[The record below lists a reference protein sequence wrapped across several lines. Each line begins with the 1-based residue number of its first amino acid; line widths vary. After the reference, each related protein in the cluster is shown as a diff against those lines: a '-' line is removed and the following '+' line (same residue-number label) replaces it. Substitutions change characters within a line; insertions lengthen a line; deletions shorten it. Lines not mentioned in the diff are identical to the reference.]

1 MPYDV
6 RKDSQCK
13 ASMPWAVVKD
23 DGTVMGCHETQKA
36 AQEQQRALYANEPE
50 LKAAIDDIDF
60 TPPKGVR
67 EEAKRGLQWRREFN
81 RGGTAV
87 GVVRARDLSNGKSI
101 SPETAKRMKAYFD
114 RHEVDKKG
122 EGFSPGEKGFPS
134 AGRIAWALWGGDAGQ
149 AWANKL
155 VRQIEAQMEATQN
168 QSIRFNATGSV
179 ELSAAEGKP
188 PRFVLH
194 AYSGGVM
201 NPKLAIRWSG
211 PVVVDLGGMQVRSET
226 LPVHRDHDT
235 SRPVGHTTEI
245 NNDGSQLSAVG
256 VFSIVNQDSQELI
269 DSGKAGFPWKASVGL
284 SINQYTTTSEGQ
296 STVVNG
302 REFEGPILIVTQST
316 LEEIS
321 FVSVAG
327 DPETATEVLAKL
339 GKVEAQQMP
348 TFEEWV
354 GSLGLDPANVS
365 EQLMI
370 VLKTQYSEVME
381 EMVPP
386 VADATAEGEMP
397 AEEVKP
403 AMATAASEAIDLR
416 AQLASETQR
425 AAEIRSLCAKFGN
438 PSIQIKGKSV
448 DVAAH
453 AILNGWSEEKTELTI
468 RKQKDL
474 EASREARP
482 QGPAIHSKSSSQT
495 TMASLQA
502 AMLIRGGADV
512 ESNKWQQR
520 KFRDACKMDWL
531 RASINSDQKQAIL
544 EDAYRFRNSTL
555 LELTAHALRTAGQE
569 VPVDRTD
576 LLQAAFSTSSVAN
589 LFGATI
595 GARVLEGYNEI
606 RDFTDGWTTES
617 ENPDMES
624 HNRIRMTASQ
634 NLSYLPIGGEADH
647 AYRSLATETIRVER
661 FAKQMEIDEAD
672 LLGDNFNKLA
682 DTPRDFGLAAGR
694 LRPDLAANI
703 LLANANLSA
712 TGRALFN
719 TTDGNKFGSA
729 ALARA
734 TLSAAIAAMAKFK
747 DGDASIGLAASHLV
761 VPPDLLDTAIQLTQ
775 SQNNVTSNV
784 NEGQINPIARYGI
797 VAVGE
802 PRLANGVVDPVA
814 GTSRS
819 GSTSTWYLVSREA
832 RTIEFVYLQGAGRAP
847 VVRTSQLVNGRFG
860 INIDVRHYVGAKAL
874 DWRGMVYN
882 QSASL

>member
-1 MPYDV
+1 MPY
-6 RKDSQCK
+6 
-13 ASMPWAVVKD
+13 
-23 DGTVMGCHETQKA
+23 TQ
-36 AQEQQRALYANEPE
+36 PE
-50 LKAAIDDIDF
+50 LNAAIDDIDF
-60 TPPKGVR
+60 SPPKGVR
-67 EEAKRGLQWRREFN
+67 EEAKRGLDWRREYN
-81 RGGTAV
+81 RGGTEV
-87 GVVRARDLSNGKSI
+87 GVARARDLSNGKNI

-134 AGRIAWALWGGDAGQ
+134 AGRIAWALWGGDPGQ

-155 VRQIEAQMEATQN
+155 VRQIEAEMTASKDNTV
-168 QSIRFNATGSV
+168 RFNATGSV
-179 ELSAAEGKP
+179 ELQAEAGAM

-211 PVVVDLGGMQVRSET
+211 PVVVDLGGMQIRSEA

-245 NNDGSQLSAVG
+245 NNDGTQLSAVG
-256 VFSIVNQDSQELI
+256 VFSISNQDSQELI

-284 SINQYTTTSEGQ
+284 SINDYTTTSEGQ
-296 STVVNG
+296 TVTVNG
-302 REFEGPILIVTQST
+302 RQFDGPILVVTAST

-327 DPETATEVLAKL
+327 DPETATEVLAKKS
-339 GKVEAQQMP
+339 GYMEAQQMP

-354 GSLGLDPANVS
+354 ASLGLDPASVS
-365 EQLMI
+365 EDLKM
-370 VLKTQYSEVME
+370 VLQKQYAEVME

-386 VADATAEGEMP
+386 VADAEMS
-397 AEEVKP
+397 EEVK
-403 AMATAASEAIDLR
+403 AMEDKPVATASSEAIDLR
-416 AQLASETQR
+416 AQLASETQK

-438 PSIQIKGKSV
+438 PSISIKGKTV

-453 AILNGWSEEKTELTI
+453 AILNGWTQEKTELTI

-482 QGPAIHSKSSSQT
+482 SGPAIHSKSSSQT

-520 KFRDACKMDWL
+520 RFRDACKVDWL

-544 EDAYRFRNSTL
+544 EDAHRFRNSSL
-555 LELTAHALRTAGQE
+555 LELTAHALRVSGQE

-589 LFGATI
+589 LYGATI

-617 ENPDMES
+617 ENPDMEN
-624 HNRIRMTASQ
+624 HNRIRMTASN
-634 NLSYLPIGGEADH
+634 NLAYLPIGGEAAH
-647 AYRSLATETIRVER
+647 AYRSLATEATRVER
-661 FAKQMEIDEAD
+661 FARQMEIDEAD
-672 LLGDNFNKLA
+672 LLGDNFQKLA

-694 LRPDLAANI
+694 IRPDLAANI

-719 TTDGNKFGSA
+719 TTDGNRFGSS

-747 DGDASIGLAASHLV
+747 DGDASIGLAASHIV
-761 VPPDLLDTAIQLTQ
+761 VPPDLADTAIQLTQ
-775 SQNNVTSNV
+775 SQNNVTTSAND
-784 NEGQINPIARYGI
+784 GQINPLSRYGI
-797 VAVGE
+797 VTVSE

-819 GSTSTWYLVSREA
+819 GSTTTWYLVSREA

-874 DWRGMVYN
+874 DWRGLVYN

>member
-23 DGTVMGCHETQKA
+23 DGTVMGCHETQEA
-36 AQEQQRALYANEPE
+36 AQEQQRALYANEPQ
-50 LKAAIDDIDF
+50 LKAALDDIDF

-67 EEAKRGLQWRREFN
+67 EEARRGLEWRREFN

-87 GVVRARDLSNGKSI
+87 GVARARDLSNGKSI

-179 ELSAAEGKP
+179 DVQAAEGKP

-296 STVVNG
+296 NTVVNG

-327 DPETATEVLAKL
+327 DPETATEVLAKF

-365 EQLMI
+365 EQLMM
-370 VLKTQYSEVME
+370 VLKQQYSEVAE

-386 VADATAEGEMP
+386 VADAEMNEEMK
-397 AEEVKP
+397 AEEMKP
-403 AMATAASEAIDLR
+403 ETATASSEAIDLR

-482 QGPAIHSKSSSQT
+482 SGPAIHSKSSNQT

-775 SQNNVTSNV
+775 SQNNVTTGSGD
-784 NEGQINPIARYGI
+784 GQINPIARYGI
-797 VAVGE
+797 LAVGE